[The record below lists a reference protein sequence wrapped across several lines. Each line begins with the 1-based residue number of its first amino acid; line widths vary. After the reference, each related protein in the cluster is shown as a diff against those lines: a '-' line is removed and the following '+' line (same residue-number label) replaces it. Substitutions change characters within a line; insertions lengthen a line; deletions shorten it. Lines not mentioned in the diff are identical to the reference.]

1 MSSSK
6 FSFGGGHFPEELFF
20 LNFRSGLKPASP
32 VFRTEISSKH
42 NHNHTTMARIPATK
56 RRKLTPPRTDGEDS
70 PSTLEHEPEQS
81 AFFQQASSWN
91 LEQDYET
98 RPRKGKKK
106 EKEST
111 RLPIKTSDGLVQQ
124 AAPVEEADSDLEW
137 LGAEEPEEEIQE
149 EVVKKPKVA
158 AKKQILEAQE
168 EMARIALMVTQED
181 PEEHV
186 GAFKVLAQFGQSH
199 NVTIKKLALRVQL
212 AVYKDVIPGYRIRPL
227 SEEDMET
234 KVSKEV
240 RKLRAYEQALVGGYQ
255 GYVRA
260 LAKLAQFPGG
270 SREGGATL
278 ASIAISC
285 ACTLLVEVPH
295 FNFRSDLLKILVGK
309 LSGRRVD
316 DDFVRCRET
325 IETLF
330 RDDDDGTPSLDAVSI
345 LTKMM
350 KGRGYR
356 VDESV
361 LNTFLHLRLLSEF
374 SGKASTNYIEK
385 SKDEEFGGK
394 KLKEKRVFRTKKERK
409 LMKERKVVEK
419 EMKQADATVSHEDRD
434 RMQSE
439 TLKLV
444 FVTYFRILKMRS
456 PNLMGAVLEGLARYA
471 HLINQDF
478 FGDLLEALKDLIG
491 HAETGDDVED
501 QEEEDAET
509 TRNLTR
515 EALLCIITAFAL
527 LEGQDAAKAQS
538 SLSLDLSFFITH
550 LYRTLYALSLNADI
564 ELSSKSLH
572 LPDPNNPSAAP
583 LTTANNKINIQTTTI
598 LLLRSLTSILT
609 PTLGARAVPPLR
621 IAAFTKQLLTSSLH
635 LPEKS
640 CTAMIGLLG
649 KVTKTHEKKIASLW
663 NTEERRGDGM
673 FDALG
678 GEVEGSNPFAATI
691 WEGELL
697 RKHFSPAVRDGVKV
711 MEKNVLGL
719 R

>member
-1 MSSSK
+1 
-6 FSFGGGHFPEELFF
+6 
-20 LNFRSGLKPASP
+20 
-32 VFRTEISSKH
+32 
-42 NHNHTTMARIPATK
+42 MARIPAVK

-70 PSTLEHEPEQS
+70 SPSTLEHEPEQS
-81 AFFQQASSWN
+81 TFFQQASSWN
-91 LEQDYET
+91 LEQDYES
-98 RPRKGKKK
+98 RPRKGRKK

-111 RLPIKTSDGLVQQ
+111 RLPIKTFEGLVQQ
-124 AAPVEEADSDLEW
+124 ATPVEDVDSDLEW
-137 LGAEEPEEEIQE
+137 LGAEESEEEVQE
-149 EVVKKPKVA
+149 EVVKKPKVPV
-158 AKKQILEAQE
+158 KQQILEAQE

-186 GAFKVLAQFGQSH
+186 GAFKVLSQFGQSH
-199 NVTIKKLALRVQL
+199 NITIKKLALRVQL

-234 KVSKEV
+234 KVSKDV

-260 LAKLAQFPGG
+260 LAKLAQTSGG
-270 SREGGATL
+270 SRDGGASL

-285 ACTLLVEVPH
+285 ACALLVEVPH
-295 FNFRSDLLKILVGK
+295 FNFRVDLLKILVGK

-316 DDFVRCRET
+316 DDFVKCRET

-330 RDDDDGTPSLDAVSI
+330 QVDEDGTPSLDAVSL

-374 SGKASTNYIEK
+374 SWKASTNYIEK
-385 SKDEEFGGK
+385 PKYDDDSGGK
-394 KLKEKRVFRTKKERK
+394 KIKEKRVFRTKKERK

-439 TLKLV
+439 TLKMV

-478 FGDLLEALKDLIG
+478 FGDLLEALKDLTG

-501 QEEEDAET
+501 GDGDGDEDTET

-527 LEGQDAAKAQS
+527 LEGQDAAKAQA
-538 SLSLDLSFFITH
+538 SLSLDLSYFITH
-550 LYRTLYALSLNADI
+550 LYRTLHALSLNPDI

-572 LPDPNNPSAAP
+572 LPDPNDPSS
-583 LTTANNKINIQTTTI
+583 LTTSKNKVNIQTTTV

-609 PTLGARAVPPLR
+609 PALAARAVPPLR

-640 CTAMIGLLG
+640 CLAMVGLLG

-678 GEVEGSNPFAATI
+678 GEVEGSNPFAATV

-711 MEKNVLGL
+711 MEKNILGL